1 MEKEDAILCC
11 LGTIRLAQCKTMVFQ
26 IFLFEI
32 AKTEGFCKTQLYCV
46 SFPGLQNLL
55 AGPHATA
62 RAAKAELGHGGH
74 SPGRRA
80 SRELAITLP
89 RERESIFSLL
99 CCALF
104 PMCNK
109 YNFDT

>member
-32 AKTEGFCKTQLYCV
+32 AKTEGLCKTQLYCV

-80 SRELAITLP
+80 SSEQGDNLAKGT
-89 RERESIFSLL
+89 
-99 CCALF
+99 
-104 PMCNK
+104 
-109 YNFDT
+109 

>member
-11 LGTIRLAQCKTMVFQ
+11 LGTIRLVQCKTTVFQ

-32 AKTEGFCKTQLYCV
+32 AKPAGFCKTQLYSV
-46 SFPGLQNLL
+46 SSPGLQNLF
-55 AGPHATA
+55 AGHHATA
-62 RAAKAELGHGGH
+62 RAAEAELCSDGH

-80 SRELAITLP
+80 SRELAIALP
-89 RERESIFSLL
+89 RVGESIFSLL